1 LIENE
6 IWKEIDIN
14 NKYEISDN
22 GRVRNKLTKSLLKQ
36 RCYDGYMSVSI
47 GNLKR
52 CLIHLLVANA
62 FIEKIENKNSVDHI
76 DKNRLN
82 NNINNLRWAT
92 HKEQCENRNWSKG
105 EFYRKIQQINKETKV
120 IINIHN
126 SVNDAVD
133 YIYTNHLCN
142 KSTKKSSIKSILFTT
157 LQCKKDTLYGYIWKY
172 DKIDEKYDIEIW
184 KSVKEIIPQA
194 NDYKISNLGRV
205 KNTNDIFVNGTKCG
219 DYNTIYV
226 GIKSRQK
233 IHILV
238 AKLFISNPENKRCVN
253 HIDGNKTNNCV
264 SNLEWNTHKE
274 NVRKA
279 MDNNLNPCC
288 KKIKVTHLDS
298 KIETVY
304 PYIKKASLELKI
316 NSKTITRY
324 IKKKE
329 VYDGLLFELL

>member
-1 LIENE
+1 
-6 IWKEIDIN
+6 
-14 NKYEISDN
+14 
-22 GRVRNKLTKSLLKQ
+22 
-36 RCYDGYMSVSI
+36 M
-47 GNLKR
+47 
-52 CLIHLLVANA
+52 
-62 FIEKIENKNSVDHI
+62 
-76 DKNRLN
+76 
-82 NNINNLRWAT
+82 
-92 HKEQCENRNWSKG
+92 
-105 EFYRKIQQINKETKV
+105 
-120 IINIHN
+120 
-126 SVNDAVD
+126 
-133 YIYTNHLCN
+133 
-142 KSTKKSSIKSILFTT
+142 
-157 LQCKKDTLYGYIWKY
+157 QCKQATSYGYIWKY
-172 DKIDEKYDIEIW
+172 EKIDEQYDNEIW

-274 NVRKA
+274 NVIHA

-288 KKIKVTHLDS
+288 KKIKITRLDS

-329 VYDGLLFELL
+329 VYHGLLFELL